1 MELMTSWGRKGV
13 HMGKED
19 SAAQMIRKRFGIP
32 TEEVAPRLARLSS
45 EQLNELGMA
54 LFDFASFADLE
65 EWLARQ

>member
-1 MELMTSWGRKGV
+1 M
-13 HMGKED
+13 
-19 SAAQMIRKRFGIP
+19 AQMIRKRFGIP